1 MNWIEIDESVR
12 TAGRIIVG
20 SGDHLVHIYDLET
33 REELQTLKGHDNFI
47 HGSVFIDPSRIILIF
62 DQSFAHFF

>member
-47 HGSVFIDPSRIILIF
+47 HGSVFSINLLRISSKKKPLK
-62 DQSFAHFF
+62 